1 MIHHP
6 VYLVRVM
13 VLGIERLQ
21 TNEGGQDV
29 QCGDISLVANTGHFH
44 NEIDSAGSE
53 GLDGIKVHIIKPQVC
68 RFVFPLGHGVSVP
81 ASALQQRCLPVAKEA
96 R

>member
-1 MIHHP
+1 
-6 VYLVRVM
+6 M

-29 QCGDISLVANTGHFH
+29 QCGDILFVANTGHFH

-53 GLDGIKVHIIKPQVC
+53 GFDGIKVHIINPHVD
-68 RFVFPLGHGVSVP
+68 RFVFPLVTAYP
-81 ASALQQRCLPVAKEA
+81 CRLQPYNNVAYLLPKRLDEKAEK
-96 R
+96 